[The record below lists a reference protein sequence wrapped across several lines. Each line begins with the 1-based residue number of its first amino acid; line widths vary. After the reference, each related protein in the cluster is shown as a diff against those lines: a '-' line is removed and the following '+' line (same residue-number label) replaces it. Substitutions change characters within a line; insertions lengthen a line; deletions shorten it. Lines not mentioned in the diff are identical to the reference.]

1 MNDKTTN
8 ASNDV
13 SRNELKQVEVS
24 DESLKKIITQWADGE
39 WIYVAATD
47 PEFID
52 KALEENSSSSS
63 SSSGTTRRAK
73 HIKTSSAV
81 TKRLRNLINYLTVT
95 IGAKPQNEK
104 TDKVRKYM
112 KKKTQEKAEAT
123 KQNKEGRDNY

>member
-24 DESLKKIITQWADGE
+24 DENLKKIITQWADGE

-47 PEFID
+47 PEFLD
-52 KALEENSSSSS
+52 KALEENTGSSSNN
-63 SSSGTTRRAK
+63 SGTARRAR
-73 HIKTSSAV
+73 HIKTSSAI
-81 TKRLRNLINYLTVT
+81 TKKLHDLVNYLTVT
-95 IGAKPQNEK
+95 IGAKSQNEK

-112 KKKTQEKAEAT
+112 KRKAQEKSKGT
-123 KQNKEGRDNY
+123 KQNKEDRDNY